1 MAAVRVVTDSACD
14 LLDAT
19 LTELGV
25 GLVPLRIRFGSE
37 ELVDR
42 VELSTKDFWAR
53 CSASDEL
60 PSTAAPSP
68 GQFQEAFEDMAD
80 AGASGVVCINLS
92 SRLSATIEAARSAAT
107 ALEGRVPV
115 RVVDSL
121 SVTLG
126 QGLVVTEAARAAA
139 SGASLDEVVRI
150 ATTASAGL
158 EVYGAI
164 DTLENLKKG
173 GRIGGARALLGS
185 MLSIKPVVEVRDG
198 VVEKESQQRT
208 RSKSLAYLADKVRSA
223 GPLRR
228 LAVCSADA
236 SDFDQFLTRLDG
248 IEPAEGPTLLGDI
261 GPVIGT
267 HTGPGTIGVAFI
279 PLGHGSLGHG
289 AGTPLGPSGPAAS

>member
-1 MAAVRVVTDSACD
+1 LAGVRVVTDSACD
-14 LLDAT
+14 LLDST
-19 LTELGV
+19 LAELGV

-42 VELSTKDFWAR
+42 VELSTKEFWAR

-68 GQFQEAFEDMAD
+68 GQFQEAFEKMAD
-80 AGASGVVCINLS
+80 SGATGVVCVNLS
-92 SRLSATIEAARSAAT
+92 SKLSATIEAARSAA
-107 ALEGRVPV
+107 ADLEGRFPV

-126 QGLVVTEAARAAA
+126 QGLVVSEAAIAATA
-139 SGASLDEVVRI
+139 GASLDEVE
-150 ATTASAGL
+150 ATAASAIAAL
-158 EVYGAI
+158 KVYGAI

-185 MLSIKPVVEVRDG
+185 MLSIKPVIEVRDG

-208 RSKSLAYLADKVRSA
+208 RSKSLAYLADKVRRA

-236 SDFDQFLTRLDG
+236 PDFDQFLALLDG
-248 IEPAEGPTLLGDI
+248 VSPTEGPTLLGDI
-261 GPVIGT
+261 GPVIGS
-267 HTGPGTIGVAFI
+267 HTGRGAIGVAW
-279 PLGHGSLGHG
+279 L
-289 AGTPLGPSGPAAS
+289 ASTT